1 MCHIHD
7 AIQTFVLIG
16 GLSVNNEH
24 MSMSRVVLD
33 TI

>member
-16 GLSVNNEH
+16 GLSVNND